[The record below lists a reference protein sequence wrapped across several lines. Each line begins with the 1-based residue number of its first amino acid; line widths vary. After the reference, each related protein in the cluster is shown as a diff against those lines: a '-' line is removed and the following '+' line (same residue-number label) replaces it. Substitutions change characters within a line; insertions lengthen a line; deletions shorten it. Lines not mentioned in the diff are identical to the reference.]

1 MKKRWMAMLLT
12 ILMLFEWLPLQAFA
26 TADQENATV
35 QDDLSVEGTSGLGML
50 LAADITEEQAE
61 MAESTGCGVLRLE
74 ISGNTAEVELRTIT
88 DAVLLVAI
96 YTEDGR
102 QLLASGKTEV
112 CTDDTEAAVTIEGE
126 MPDYFMASAYLLGA
140 ADASL
145 LCTPYETP
153 MYTRGMRELL
163 DSTVSDYE
171 EDQVLNLDENEESN
185 FAVYAEETV
194 VVESQAGV
202 NTVALA
208 DDENRTYM
216 IENADEQFLG
226 LETGDIVAYPY
237 EDGNILILKVA
248 SMTAEGSTV
257 TIEGAELEMEE
268 VFAYVKIEGESTTAD
283 AVVDDSAAMEGI
295 EYVGMEAEDDGPA
308 LFAASGGSTTV
319 LTHKYN
325 IALQKNVP
333 SEHLDLT
340 GSLNGTLKIRI
351 PVSMNYYIAQT
362 QIHLE
367 FRADPTVT
375 WSFSFK
381 GSVKGK
387 MPLGKIHVYPV
398 PGVAVGFSPDLVL
411 EMEGEV
417 VTHNVTQSTI
427 GMVYDNKTGFQNLT
441 TAPTTDSDTQLEAE
455 LFFGIDFGPELKV
468 LGPIAEVSFSAVVG
482 INIEAEDIGTGGKAQ
497 AATGP
502 YQHSCEKCMHMELTF
517 KVEFGAELSFLNGLL
532 VYSAQRRTST
542 GVLGTAYYSFDHED
556 FGFGSCPYVAYRVTL
571 CVQDKNGNP
580 ISGAQTVAY
589 GGGDWGCTNKNG
601 VAVVY
606 AVPRIYDITTTVG
619 DEVISNTIA
628 VIQPT
633 KIIITPDGKAAVSSA
648 GGDDTTIT
656 DYLQIQGESFVDQ
669 SGGVQSSGQ
678 CGADVR
684 WTYRKTGVL
693 VIYGSGPMYNYSYL
707 NGDGTPAPWKS
718 YRSKIKSVVIQDGV
732 THIGDGAFYDC
743 GVLESVHIPDSV
755 TGLGRYAFSDCI
767 SLTDVVIPGSV
778 GQIYAY
784 CFAGCQSLRNV
795 TIEEGVETLAGWCF
809 EGTALESVT
818 IPDSVTVIAGS
829 AFNACRQLRAV
840 HLGSG
845 HSGWING
852 AFPKCPN
859 LEMITVA
866 TDNPYCTAAD
876 GVVVSRDGTTLIG
889 LVPTHSGRYEVPA
902 GIKTIGSGAFQNCEG
917 LTEIVLPEEIT
928 VIENHT
934 FNSCTALTAVTIPE
948 GVTAIG
954 HYAFRNCTA
963 LTTMYLPATI
973 RVIGTYAMEGAG
985 LTDVYYGGTAAQW
998 NEIER
1003 HTLSDWGGVV
1013 IHFADGEAVSVLS
1026 EEEAPA
1032 EIETDPETQDDVQL
1046 MSLHPGEHES
1056 TYDGGIIVRR
1066 ADFSDLMPGV
1076 DYIMLCL
1083 ADMEGEDLLAADNL
1097 LYVKQGT
1104 ADADGRLSFTYIQ
1117 RVEVDPSYVLACG
1130 PTRRMGDAGVTF
1142 PEMYADGESHLVIP
1156 EVRYDGELLTENVDY
1171 VLLGDVDY
1179 TDAGEYTVVVHGI
1192 GEYTGEAE
1200 YTYTVLERISV
1211 EDMEITFSEMTAV
1224 GGTYPVAIRVQ
1235 YDGTEL
1241 VMGTDYTLSGDVE
1254 YSAAGDY
1261 TVTVHGMGRYTGT
1274 VECGYTVYPAGGFA
1288 MDVRTGEDGSVE
1300 LWLAFYDASLPE
1312 GAVILMPAAAYDSVT
1327 GQMLSCDLLTLDH
1340 QTNMKN
1346 LSLHLYAGME
1356 HEKITWKI
1364 FFLLEGGSYLP
1375 GEAYLT
1381 DEIDRTK

>member
-1 MKKRWMAMLLT
+1 MYKRWMAMLLT
-12 ILMLFEWLPLQAFA
+12 IFMLFEWLPLQAFA
-26 TADQENATV
+26 AADQENTTV
-35 QDDLSVEGTSGLGML
+35 QEDLSVEGTSCLGRL
-50 LAADITEEQAE
+50 LADDITQAQAE
-61 MAESTGCGVLRLE
+61 AAESTGCGVLALE
-74 ISGNTAEVELRTIT
+74 ITDNTAAVELRTVT

-102 QLLASGKTEV
+102 QLLASGKAEVCADVTEV
-112 CTDDTEAAVTIEGE
+112 SVTIEGE
-126 MPDYFMASAYLLGA
+126 MPDYFMASAYLIDA
-140 ADASL
+140 ADASP
-145 LCTPYETP
+145 LCAPYDTP
-153 MYTRGMRELL
+153 MYTRAMRELL
-163 DSTVSDYE
+163 DSTVADYA
-171 EDQVLNLDENEESN
+171 EDRVLNLDEDEETN
-185 FAVYAEETV
+185 FAVFAEETV
-194 VVESQAGV
+194 VIEEKIGV
-202 NTVALA
+202 NYVTSV
-208 DDENRTYM
+208 DDENRTYR
-216 IENADEQFLG
+216 IENADEQFTG
-226 LETGDIVAYPY
+226 LTEGDVVAYPY
-237 EDGNILILKVA
+237 GEGDILILKVA
-248 SMTAEGSTV
+248 SLTVEGSTV

-283 AVVDDSAAMEGI
+283 AVVDDSTAMEGI
-295 EYVGMEAEDDGPA
+295 EYVGLEPENDGPA
-308 LFAASGGSTTV
+308 LFDLSGGSTTV

-340 GSLNGTLKIRI
+340 GSINGTLKIRI
-351 PVSMNYYIAQT
+351 PVSTKYYIARS

-381 GSVKGK
+381 GSIKGK
-387 MPLGKIHVYPV
+387 MPLGLIHVYPV

-468 LGPIAEVSFSAVVG
+468 LGPIAEVSFNAVVG
-482 INIEAEDIGTGGKAQ
+482 VNIEAENIGTGGEVQ

-502 YQHSCEKCMHMELTF
+502 YQHSCIKCIHMELTF
-517 KVEFGAELSFLNGLL
+517 KVEFGAELSFLNGLV

-542 GVLGTAYYSFDHED
+542 GALGTAYYSVDHED
-556 FGFGSCPYVAYRVTL
+556 FGLGSCPYVAYRVTL
-571 CVQDKNGNP
+571 CVRDKKGNP

-633 KIIITPDGKAAVSSA
+633 KIIITPDGRAAVSSD
-648 GGDDTTIT
+648 GGDGTIT
-656 DYLQIQGESFVDQ
+656 QYLQIQGESFVDH
-669 SGGVQSSGQ
+669 SGGVQSYGQ
-678 CGADVR
+678 CGADVY
-684 WTYRKTGVL
+684 WAFRKTGVL
-693 VIYGSGPMYNYSYL
+693 VIYGSGTMYNYSHV
-707 NGDGTPAPWKS
+707 NGDGTHAPWKS
-718 YRSKIKSVVIQDGV
+718 YRNKIRSVIIQDGV
-732 THIGDGAFYDC
+732 THIGDGAFYNC
-743 GVLESVHIPDSV
+743 GVLKSVHIPDSV
-755 TGLGRYAFSDCI
+755 TSLGRYAFSDCI

-784 CFAGCQSLRNV
+784 CFAGCQNLRNV
-795 TIEEGVETLAGWCF
+795 TIENGVERLAGWCF

-829 AFNACRQLRAV
+829 AFNACRQLREV

-845 HSGWING
+845 YSGGING
-852 AFPKCPN
+852 ALSKCPN
-859 LEMITVA
+859 LSLVTVA
-866 TDNPYCTAAD
+866 TDNPYCTAVNGA
-876 GVVVSRDGTTLIG
+876 VVSKDGSTLLG
-889 LVPTHSGRYEVPA
+889 LAPAHSGRYEVPE
-902 GIKTIGSGAFQNCEG
+902 GIGAIGSGAFQNCEG

-934 FNSCTALTAVTIPE
+934 FDNCRALTEVILPE
-948 GVTAIG
+948 GVTTIG
-954 HYAFRNCTA
+954 HYAFQNCTA

-998 NEIER
+998 NEVER

-1013 IHFADGEAVSVLS
+1013 IHFADGEAVSLLHD
-1026 EEEAPA
+1026 EAPA
-1032 EIETDPETQDDVQL
+1032 EVDAQGSVQL
-1046 MSLHPGEHES
+1046 LSLNPGEHES
-1056 TYDGGIIVRR
+1056 VYDGGVIVRK
-1066 ADFSDLMPGV
+1066 AVFSGLMPGV
-1076 DYIMLCL
+1076 QYVMLCL
-1083 ADMEGEDLLAADNL
+1083 ADMVGEDLLDADNL
-1097 LYVKQGT
+1097 LYIEQGT
-1104 ADADGRLSFTYIQ
+1104 ADADGGLVFTYIQ
-1117 RVEVDPSYVLACG
+1117 REETDPSYVLACG
-1130 PTRRMGDAGVTF
+1130 PARWRVEDAEITVS
-1142 PEMYADGESHLVIP
+1142 ELYADGETHLVMP
-1156 EVRYDGELLTENVDY
+1156 EVRQNGELLTENEDY

-1179 TDAGEYTVVVHGI
+1179 TDAGDYTVVVCGI
-1192 GEYTGEAE
+1192 GDYTGEVE
-1200 YTYTVLERISV
+1200 YVYTVLECISMEDV
-1211 EDMEITFSEMTAV
+1211 EIIFPEMTAD
-1224 GGTYPVAIRVQ
+1224 GRIYPVAIRVQ
-1235 YDGTEL
+1235 YDGTAL

-1261 TVTVHGMGRYTGT
+1261 AVTVHGMGRYSGT
-1274 VECGYTVYPAGGFA
+1274 VECTYTVYPADGFT
-1288 MDVRTGEDGSVE
+1288 MDVRTEDDGSIE
-1300 LWLAFYDASLPE
+1300 LWMAFYGTSLPE
-1312 GAVILMPAAAYDSVT
+1312 GTVVLMPAAVYDSVT
-1327 GQMLSCDLLTLDH
+1327 GQMFSCDLLTLDH
-1340 QTNMKN
+1340 QTDMKN
-1346 LSLHLYAGME
+1346 LSLHLYADME
-1356 HEKITWKI
+1356 HEKVTWKI
-1364 FFLLEGGSYLP
+1364 FQLEGGSYLP